1 MATQKTEGLT
11 IITGR
16 VILSYPVFAEP
27 RQDTDDDGK
36 PTGKAKFSGTF
47 IFLPGSDLSAAKK
60 AALAAAEVKW
70 PGKVQEMLAASRK
83 SVAEG
88 GSLTFRMPFRTD
100 VSSKGYPEGSTFINA
115 RSERRP
121 GLAYATGAN
130 GKPDLVPLDKITE
143 VFYPGAIV
151 RASLTFFA
159 YDRKGNRGVA
169 AGLNNVQ
176 KLADGE
182 RLDNRVAADQEFDID
197 LSATPADLAALV
209 G

>member
-1 MATQKTEGLT
+1 MATTPKSNLVV
-11 IITGR
+11 ITGKA
-16 VILSYPVFAEP
+16 VLSYPVFDTP
-27 RQDTDDDGK
+27 RQDKADDGTPKGK
-36 PTGKAKFSGTF
+36 PKFSGTF
-47 IFLPGSDLSAAKK
+47 IFLPGSDISAMKK
-60 AALAAAEVKW
+60 AAIAAAEVKW
-70 PGKVQEMLAASRK
+70 PGRVLALVEASKRN
-83 SVAEG
+83 VAEG
-88 GSLTFRMPFRTD
+88 GAPTFRMPFRTD
-100 VSSKGYPEGSTFINA
+100 VSSKGYPEGSVFINA

-159 YDRKGNRGVA
+159 YDREGNKGVA

-182 RLDNRVAADQEFDID
+182 RLDSRVSADEEFDVD
-197 LSATPADLAALV
+197 LSATPADLSGLV
-209 G
+209 